1 MGRKVKEQ
9 DVVEVALDQGK
20 NVTTVKIQGLYYPLV
35 LTEKTLYISSE
46 GFESA
51 LIASNHGR
59 KVRREKIKLSD
70 VGVKEKTSEVKPEE
84 KPKTP
89 RETKVRN
96 VRLWKEFEMRARPDL
111 AFQEIWVITNS
122 AGEFAHSYMNGESKD
137 IEGIIKYAT
146 RVEGAQQFPIYE
158 KAQGV
163 KRILDQTVKIGHK
176 LRRFYLPTETV

>member
-96 VRLWKEFEMRARPDL
+96 VRLWKEFEMKARPDL
-111 AFQEIWVITNS
+111 SFQEVWVIMER
-122 AGEFAHSYMNGESKD
+122 GGQYCHSYLNGESQDK
-137 IEGIIKYAT
+137 EGIIKYS
-146 RVEGAQQFPIYE
+146 GALSTAQFFPNYAD
-158 KAQGV
+158 AQGV
-163 KRILDQTVKIGHK
+163 QKILNQTVRIGHK
-176 LRRFYLPTETV
+176 LRRFYLPTNS